1 MTLKRGQGQ
10 QHSGGNEFPA
20 AEFLSDQQ
28 AKRICALCARPA
40 GLTPT
45 ACRGD
50 AMMANWA
57 GPQQQRMQV
66 ST

>member
-28 AKRICALCARPA
+28 AKRICARVRPA
-40 GLTPT
+40 SRPLL
-45 ACRGD
+45 
-50 AMMANWA
+50 A
-57 GPQQQRMQV
+57 GEMP
-66 ST
+66 